1 MTLKEEATSLSQES
15 AIKNNEISYLR
26 DSLQSSKQDAAAKEI
41 KLEETREEL
50 RQNIQILQSL
60 TKDQEILGKSLEEER
75 KNGSKLKKDWE
86 EYRKDTT
93 KALERLIEEIGKD
106 EDTPSTKL
114 TLLTFPDS
122 TISAMQAEAIKKRGQ
137 IITRYQG
144 RVQELESDK
153 SNLEEEIRKLKKNL
167 HEKEEDYQKSLKAEK
182 EKSKQAHSDYSRQR
196 EEL

>member
-1 MTLKEEATSLSQES
+1 MLGQRGEQVTQLQLEIMTLKEEATSLSQES

-144 RVQELESDK
+144 RVQELESEK
-153 SNLEEEIRKLKKNL
+153 SNLEQEIRKLKKTL
-167 HEKEEDYQKSLKAEK
+167 H
-182 EKSKQAHSDYSRQR
+182 
-196 EEL
+196 

>member
-75 KNGSKLKKDWE
+75 KNGAKLKKDWE

-153 SNLEEEIRKLKKNL
+153 SNLEQEIRKLKKNL
-167 HEKEEDYQKSLKAEK
+167 HEKEEDYQKTLKAEK

-196 EEL
+196 E

>member
-153 SNLEEEIRKLKKNL
+153 SNLEQEIRKLKKNL
-167 HEKEEDYQKSLKAEK
+167 HEKEEDYQKTLKAEK

-196 EEL
+196 E